1 MLGRLRAG
9 EVRDLRP
16 DEVLA
21 LGKLVEKARRRV
33 RHTDGSSL

>member
-33 RHTDGSSL
+33 RRSDGSSL